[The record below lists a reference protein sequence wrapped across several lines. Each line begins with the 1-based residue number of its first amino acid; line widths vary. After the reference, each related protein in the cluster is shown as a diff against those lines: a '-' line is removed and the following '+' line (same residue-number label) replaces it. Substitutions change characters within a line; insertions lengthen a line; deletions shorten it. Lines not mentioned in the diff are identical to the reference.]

1 MDNVTGVNSNLV
13 YCYPRFLFHFKS
25 VDIMAKLNPIGFSKR
40 TFAATVKIHVNKQ
53 ILDAIES
60 RGYLRREIARV
71 FQQANRRIQNVEK
84 SGFISPAVV
93 ALNKGDI
100 KGFTKFSMR
109 HDWDDL
115 KIEYS
120 KAVSFLQQ
128 PTSTASGTREYSNHL
143 KRYYNLDDKEFK
155 LMQDKLMGKIASVS
169 DKRFLEQYLMQY
181 KDFTGELE
189 RETRDV
195 SDQIEDDAVRIENAL
210 DDAIEQIV
218 SDPNSEAYVNGVN
231 DLNTDLP
238 LKKILSE
245 FEKFGL

>member
-1 MDNVTGVNSNLV
+1 
-13 YCYPRFLFHFKS
+13 
-25 VDIMAKLNPIGFSKR
+25 MAKLNPIGFSKR
-40 TFAATVKIHVNKQ
+40 TFAATSKIHVDKQ

-60 RGYLRREIARV
+60 RGFLRKEIARV
-71 FQQANRRIQNVEK
+71 FQQANRRIQNVEN
-84 SGFISPAVV
+84 SGFVSPAVV
-93 ALNKGDI
+93 ALNKSDI
-100 KGFTKFSMR
+100 KGFTKFSMKQ
-109 HDWDDL
+109 DWNDL

-143 KRYYNLDDKEFK
+143 KKSYNLDDKEFK

-169 DKRFLEQYLMQY
+169 DERFLEQYLMQY

-189 RETRDV
+189 QESRDV
-195 SDQIEDDAVRIENAL
+195 SDQIEDDAVKIENAL
-210 DDAIEQIV
+210 DDAMEQIAK
-218 SDPNSEAYVNGVN
+218 SGTAEAYVNGIDQFN
-231 DLNTDLP
+231 DDAP